1 VTGKQIKQ
9 CRERLERF
17 LVEMLNSLGRRE
29 RCYWGGIYV
38 RGLLLDGERKS
49 VGAMVARLLDGNEQN
64 LQQFVSQSPWLWE
77 PLWQRLALKL
87 HQAFTPTSWV
97 LDDTGFPKQGTHSV
111 AVHRQYSGTLGK
123 TGNCQVAVSLHAAGV
138 HGSSALAWRLYL
150 PAVWARDQERRRKAG
165 VPQEVSFRKKWE
177 LAHDLVDLARSWGLP
192 PQVILAD
199 AGYGDITEFRR
210 GLESRRLP
218 YAVGITSQVR
228 VWLEPPALLRHERR
242 STGRP
247 PLRQYDYGAQKPL
260 TVRAVAQAQQ
270 EKFRAVTWR
279 QGSRGP
285 LRSRFLAR
293 RVQAAHGYVEG
304 EAPGKEVWLL
314 IEWPED
320 EPQPTKYFLCDLPRK
335 LRLKRLVDIAHGRW
349 RIEQDYQQLKEEL
362 GLDHFEGRSWRG
374 WHHHVTMVML
384 AHAFLRLEQRRR
396 RKSSRW
402 TLPQTRYEV
411 QWLLC
416 TWTGVCCYCGAQVM
430 TGCGRGP

>member
-1 VTGKQIKQ
+1 VTGTQIKN

-17 LVEMLNSLGRRE
+17 LVEMLHPLGRRE
-29 RCYWGGIYV
+29 RHHWGGVYV

-49 VGAMVARLLDGNEQN
+49 VGAMVPRLPDGNEQN
-64 LQQFVSQSPWLWE
+64 LQQFISQSPWPWG
-77 PLWQRLALKL
+77 PLWRGLALKL
-87 HQAFTPTSWV
+87 SRVFTPTAWV
-97 LDDTGFPKQGTHSV
+97 IDDTGFPKQGTHSV

-123 TGNCQVAVSLHAAGV
+123 TGNCQVAVSLHAAGAR
-138 HGSSALAWRLYL
+138 GSSALAWRLYL
-150 PAVWARDQERRRKAG
+150 PAARAQDQARRCQAG
-165 VPQEVSFRKKWE
+165 VPAEACFRKKWE
-177 LAHDLVDLARSWGLP
+177 LALDLVDLARAWGLP
-192 PQVILAD
+192 PQVTLAD

-210 GLESRRLP
+210 GLERRGLP
-218 YAVGITSQVR
+218 YAVGVTSQLR
-228 VWLEPPALLRHERR
+228 VWVEPPLLIRHERC

-247 PLRQYDYGAQKPL
+247 PLRQYDYGGQKPQG
-260 TVRAVAQAQQ
+260 VRAVADEQQ

-285 LRSRFLAR
+285 MRSRFLAR

-314 IEWPED
+314 VEWPEG
-320 EPQPTKYFLCDLPRK
+320 EPQPTKYFLCDLPRG
-335 LRLKRLVDIAHGRW
+335 LSLKRLVDIAHGRW

-374 WHHHVTMVML
+374 WHHHVTMAML
-384 AHAFLRLEQRRR
+384 AHAFLRLERTRRG
-396 RKSSRW
+396 KQPGW
-402 TLPQTRYEV
+402 TIPQTRREL

-430 TGCGRGP
+430 IGCGRGP